1 MLCCAKPQCLS
12 TTPKPMCA
20 CLCMLQPEE
29 RCRFAKLA
37 RHTGNFGERACGK
50 GELAQG
56 LLESRYVAGLCET
69 ARLVETKRFVTSPCS
84 RANSTCCGKRPNCEA
99 SMLQTEGPLQYAKT
113 ATELR
118 TPRVTPLPVL
128 LGSEASQDIKNCLGR
143 LAACCNSSR
152 AHERSCT
159 KAHDLSWNLTCVLDH
174 HRRASLALKLYIL
187 GCCLYRF
194 IATGLPSR
202 NPWCTVPNPPWPSF
216 LVSRRLDTSILG
228 SLALSFT
235 PDVGCHSA
243 LFFLDLAPGC
253 PKR

>member
-1 MLCCAKPQCLS
+1 MRIPRAAASARTARLPCCRPRDRFSTQRQPLS
-12 TTPKPMCA
+12 CA
-20 CLCMLQPEE
+20 
-29 RCRFAKLA
+29 LA
-37 RHTGNFGERACGK
+37 GHAASGVA
-50 GELAQG
+50 G
-56 LLESRYVAGLCET
+56 LRGESRY
-69 ARLVETKRFVTSPCS
+69 
-84 RANSTCCGKRPNCEA
+84 
-99 SMLQTEGPLQYAKT
+99 Q
-113 ATELR
+113 
-118 TPRVTPLPVL
+118 
-128 LGSEASQDIKNCLGR
+128 NCLGR

-159 KAHDLSWNLTCVLDH
+159 KAHDFSWNLTCVLDH

-187 GCCLYRF
+187 GWCLYRF